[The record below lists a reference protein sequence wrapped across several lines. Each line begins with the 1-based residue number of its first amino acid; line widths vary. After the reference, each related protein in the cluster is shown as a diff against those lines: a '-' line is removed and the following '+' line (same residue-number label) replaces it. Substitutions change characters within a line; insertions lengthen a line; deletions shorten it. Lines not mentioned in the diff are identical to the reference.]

1 MHFYA
6 DSIRNKPVQML
17 NADHAR
23 GEQNQNQKKF
33 GPSQR
38 LFHSSSPFKQE
49 FSALLESLSTKA
61 LEYLMTNQQKNM
73 AKALWEACNYGNR
86 PKPENFKDME
96 PLRDYQIWVLT
107 IEHEQQWAAKALSKT
122 QKNC

>member
-17 NADHAR
+17 NTDHTR
-23 GEQNQNQKKF
+23 GEQNQQQEKL

-86 PKPENFKDME
+86 PKPENYRDME
-96 PLRDYQIWVLT
+96 PLRNYQIWVLA
-107 IEHEQQWAAKALSKT
+107 IEHERQWAAKTLPKT

>member
-6 DSIRNKPVQML
+6 DSIRNKPVKML
-17 NADHAR
+17 DADHAR
-23 GEQNQNQKKF
+23 GKQEQNQKKF
-33 GPSQR
+33 RPSQV
-38 LFHSSSPFKQE
+38 LFHSSSPFKAE

-86 PKPENFKDME
+86 PKPENYKDME
-96 PLRDYQIWVLT
+96 PLRNYQIWVLT
-107 IEHEQQWAAKALSKT
+107 IEHERQWSAKALPKT